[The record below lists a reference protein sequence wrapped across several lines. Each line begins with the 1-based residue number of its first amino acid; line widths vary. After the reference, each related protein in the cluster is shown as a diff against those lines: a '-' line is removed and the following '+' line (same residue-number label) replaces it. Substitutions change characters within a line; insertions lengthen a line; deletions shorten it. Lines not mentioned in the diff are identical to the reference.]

1 MHQNPSGLWELATK
15 SFVENRVGTYLLA
28 FVYGYLGDHDLLRVR
43 TDAEKYL
50 MLAALNL
57 VECVAIAGYM
67 PLSGKT

>member
-1 MHQNPSGLWELATK
+1 
-15 SFVENRVGTYLLA
+15 
-28 FVYGYLGDHDLLRVR
+28 LLRVR